1 MTDIAMMTN
10 SHAPFPAT
18 TPIDASIATDEL
30 RPLVKAIS
38 EEKHEF
44 QPNILGKRV
53 KDDIDLEILNFYS
66 LKDNNLSFS
75 LNPKAASLVTFMKYQ
90 GGEFVEVKSSSSYN
104 SSMCLRDMKKAI
116 SAALDSCIT
125 QSNAE
130 EDVVPSPP
138 RPSPRR
144 DVMAAEN
151 SSQGKSVSPKST
163 PPKGVVEGNTEI
175 SEDITSV
182 SKGSK
187 GQTDSPKNNM
197 GSKGTHTGSK
207 GTHTGSKSTNTGSK
221 GTPDVPKLSEKSKKT
236 PEKAKQKTTE
246 VPKEKPQ
253 PTKEKIEENPEK
265 LAQTRVKKIKVPDEE
280 SLKFANRQREIQKM
294 KKELKE
300 RLKREGKDGREDF

>member
-30 RPLVKAIS
+30 QPLVKAIS

-75 LNPKAASLVTFMKYQ
+75 LNPKSASLVTVMKYQ

-151 SSQGKSVSPKST
+151 SSQGKSTSPKST
-163 PPKGVVEGNTEI
+163 PPKRVVEGNTGI

-182 SKGSK
+182 SEGSK
-187 GQTDSPKNNM
+187 GQTDSPKNNI
-197 GSKGTHTGSK
+197 GSK

-253 PTKEKIEENPEK
+253 PTKEKIEEKPEK

-280 SLKFANRQREIQKM
+280 SLKFANRQREIQIM